1 MLLHIKWRVLKF
13 TKDEVKR
20 ALQKI
25 EQSFTEVVFS
35 YVKHTLFTLEE
46 SELPQMTYVCESQ

>member
-1 MLLHIKWRVLKF
+1 MLLHIKWHVLKF

-25 EQSFTEVVFS
+25 EQSFTEAVFS

-46 SELPQMTYVCESQ
+46 SELP